1 MLPVLQDQPFRS
13 GRTLHSSPSIHGC
26 IWHHHFWATMEA
38 GAANGGLEEKKDS
51 RLIKGRKDVVKS
63 TELTTSTRQT
73 DNHYPHNNSVIL
85 SDGLGMLKGWGQ
97 EKSGAPAVCRGG
109 TCVQKVGIHL

>member
-1 MLPVLQDQPFRS
+1 
-13 GRTLHSSPSIHGC
+13 
-26 IWHHHFWATMEA
+26 MEA

-51 RLIKGRKDVVKS
+51 RLIKGHKDVVKS

-85 SDGLGMLKGWGQ
+85 SDGLGMLKEWGQ
-97 EKSGAPAVCRGG
+97 EKSGAPAVCGG
-109 TCVQKVGIHL
+109 GAPVCRKSGYIYSEQEGHPREPFIMFLH